1 MKRLLSTFLSLA
13 ALLFLAT
20 PLACLAQ
27 LPAYNVQIY
36 QIDSTGSNFVGRWFT
51 PASPFSSYFLMYDG
65 NIQQPK
71 VGALGSGLSWDGTT
85 MAVSGVPT
93 SSLSWS
99 GSTSQYVRGDGS
111 LATLPALT
119 VNYGDPAARTLSMST
134 VYQATDPSK
143 ATVVTVSPSCTN
155 TTTVLASSTCTMTVH
170 QSNLS
175 SVSCST
181 GTVVSTWNSAVP
193 LGLVFTQTSGSP
205 FDIKLGIGR
214 YFIMC
219 PVAGTFTITTAVDQ
233 TLG

>member
-1 MKRLLSTFLSLA
+1 MKKLLSTFLFA
-13 ALLFLAT
+13 FALLFLAI
-20 PLACLAQ
+20 PQACLAQ

-36 QIDSTGSNFVGRWFT
+36 QIDPTGSNFVGRWFT

-71 VGALGSGLSWDGTT
+71 VGALGSGLAWDGTT
-85 MAVSGVPT
+85 LSLGAVPVSALNWTGN
-93 SSLSWS
+93 
-99 GSTSQYVRGDGS
+99 TSQYVRGDGT
-111 LATLPALT
+111 LATLPVPSA
-119 VNYGDPAARTLSMST
+119 NYGDPAARTLSMST

-219 PVAGTFTITTAVDQ
+219 PTAGTFTITTAVDQ